1 MKVGVGLPNTLVPET
16 DRGLFLE
23 WARKAESAGFSTLAT
38 IDKPNYDSFD
48 PLISL
53 AVAAGVTE
61 RIRLATTILQLP
73 NRNETLVAK
82 QLAVIDVLSGGR
94 VTFGTAV
101 GGREDDFEVFGA
113 DFGARGKRFEEQLT
127 RIHQIWSD
135 ARQATAD
142 KGVLGP
148 APVQQPGPPIWIG
161 GLNEKTIQRA
171 IRLGDGFIFG
181 TAGPQMMGQYAPQIR
196 EWAKGAGKTNYPV
209 AGLAYAGFG
218 PDPKAALDSAA
229 HHVIRYYGQLW
240 TEPENLI
247 HHGPP
252 EKIAEELRLYRD
264 GGADE
269 IIFFLEFPEL
279 EQLDYLARAVEIAQ
293 VG

>member
-1 MKVGVGLPNTLVPET
+1 MPQT
-16 DRGLFLE
+16 DRALFLE
-23 WARKAESAGFSTLAT
+23 WARKAEAAGFSTLGT
-38 IDKPNYDSFD
+38 IDKPNYDSLD

-53 AVAAGVTE
+53 AVAAGATD

-82 QLAVIDVLSGGR
+82 QVAGIDLLSNGR
-94 VTFGTAV
+94 MIFGTAV
-101 GGREDDFEVFGA
+101 GGRDDDFEVFGA
-113 DFGARGKRFEEQLT
+113 SMKGRGARFEQQLQ
-127 RIHQIWSD
+127 RIHDVWSEARTANVD
-135 ARQATAD
+135 A
-142 KGVLGP
+142 GVLGP
-148 APVQQPGPPIWIG
+148 APVQQPGPPIWLG
-161 GLNEKTIQRA
+161 GMNEKTIQRA

-181 TAGPQMMGQYAPQIR
+181 TTGPQMMSQFAPQIR
-196 EWAKGAGKTNYPV
+196 EWAKQAGKPNYTV

-218 PDPKAALDSAA
+218 PDPKVALDRAA
-229 HHVIRYYGQLW
+229 HQVLRYYGQLW

-264 GGADE
+264 GGLDE
-269 IIFFLEFPEL
+269 VIVLLEIPEV
-279 EQLDYLARAVEIAQ
+279 EQLDLLARAVELAQ